1 MAHNFRPWTHDQL
14 YLLPPA
20 LNDWVDDDHVIHFV
34 ADVVREIDISAI
46 EATYLDKDPRGTVP
60 YHPRMLLALLIYSYS
75 RGVTSSRKIER
86 ATWEDVAT
94 RVLVG
99 DQHPDHSRIAE
110 FRRRHADSFRQV
122 FAEVLRLC
130 SRAGLVKIGRVA
142 LDGTKLQA
150 DASKHKAM
158 SYGRMKQTEKRLERE
173 IAALLAEAEATDR
186 AEDRQYGQDRGG
198 DELPEELR
206 RRATRLARIRQA
218 KAELEA
224 AAAAGRAE
232 QLERRAEGREAELLK
247 DDDREDDDREDDEP
261 PKTVRKLSRQERRRL
276 ERLAKKSRREADNAR
291 RKAQDRSEKSTRG
304 LLPQACDATDL
315 VLHRPRF
322 DRYGDPTETSQ
333 WNFTDPDSRIAKMG
347 NGSFAQAYNAQAV
360 VTDGQL
366 IAATDVSN
374 APPDSQQLP
383 PMLAQTAENCGALPD
398 VAVVDNGYFSQAN
411 VDWCDAHGVDAYISV
426 GRKRW
431 KDVPPEAGRARAAV
445 VNMHSKLTTDVG
457 REHYRRRKMI
467 VEPVFGQIKEA
478 MGFRRFRLR
487 GLRKVRGEW
496 NLVTTAH
503 NILKAYRSGYRVA
516 GLSLAPA

>member
-1 MAHNFRPWTHDQL
+1 MAHHFRPWTHDQL

-34 ADVVREIDISAI
+34 ADVLREIDISAI

-60 YHPRMLLALLIYSYS
+60 YHPRMLLALLVYSYS
-75 RGVTSSRKIER
+75 RGVTSSRKIEM

-110 FRRRHADSFRQV
+110 FRRRHIDSFRQV
-122 FAEVLRLC
+122 FAEVLVLC
-130 SRAGLVKIGRVA
+130 SRAGLVKLGRVA

-186 AEDRQYGQDRGG
+186 AEDRQYGQGRGG

-218 KAELEA
+218 KADLEA

-232 QLERRAEGREAELLK
+232 QLERRADGREAELLK
-247 DDDREDDDREDDEP
+247 DDEREDDEP
-261 PKTVRKLSRQERRRL
+261 PRTRPKLSRQARRRL

-291 RKAQDRSEKSTRG
+291 RKAQDRSEKSTRK
-304 LLPQACDATDL
+304 LLPQACDSADL

-322 DRYGDPTETSQ
+322 DRHGDPTETSQ
-333 WNFTDPDSRIAKMG
+333 WNFTDADSRIAKMG

-360 VTDGQL
+360 ATDGQL
-366 IAATDVSN
+366 VVATDVSN

-383 PMLAQTAENCGALPD
+383 PMLVQTAENCGALPE
-398 VAVVDNGYFSQAN
+398 VAVADTGYFSEAN
-411 VDWCDAHGVDAYISV
+411 VNWCAAHGVDAYISV

-431 KDVPPEAGRARAAV
+431 QAVPPEAGSDRAAV
-445 VNMHSKLTTDVG
+445 VNMHGKLTTDVG

-503 NILKAYRSGYRVA
+503 NILKAYRSGYRV
-516 GLSLAPA
+516 GCPCLAPT